1 MALKLYKPI
10 TPGMRLSSRL
20 DNSALSSDRPQKG
33 LVRLLPKRS
42 GRNASGKVTVRHQ
55 GGRHKRYYRQID
67 FHRNKFN
74 IPAKIGNIEYDPNR
88 SANIALL
95 IYQDGEKRYILA
107 PAGLKINDVVMS
119 GSNADI
125 KPGNALPLA
134 QIPVGTSV
142 HCVELQPK
150 QGAKLVRGAGVAAY
164 IIAREN
170 GWAQVKFPSGEIRR
184 ISGKSLATIGQVGN
198 EEWRNVEIGKAGRSR
213 RMGIRPS
220 VRGVAQNPRTHP
232 HGGGEGRSG
241 IGMKSP
247 KSPWGK
253 RTLGKK
259 TRSKGKYSDQ
269 YIIQRNK

>member
-1 MALKLYKPI
+1 MNKPEQTLI
-10 TPGMRLSSRL
+10 EI
-20 DNSALSSDRPQKG
+20 
-33 LVRLLPKRS
+33 LPKKS
-42 GRNASGKVTVRHQ
+42 GRDNTGQISVRHQ

-107 PAGLKINDVVMS
+107 PVGLKINDVVMS